1 MSFEILTC
9 PVWPVLHGPHSGTIT
24 APATPA
30 LPLWTWAATAF
41 PLRPVKVSFQL
52 IVRVE
57 PLSVTVAV
65 NAPLA
70 PAGAFG
76 FGTSAPG
83 AERGLVRVGRARRA
97 GKGDPDASASATQRL
112 RRE

>member
-1 MSFEILTC
+1 M
-9 PVWPVLHGPHSGTIT
+9 HGPQSGTIT

-30 LPLWTWAATAF
+30 LPLWIWAATAL
-41 PLRPVKVSFQL
+41 PLRPLKVSFQR

-65 NAPLA
+65 NTPLA

-76 FGTSAPG
+76 FGTSPPG
-83 AERGLVRVGRARRA
+83 AIAAR
-97 GKGDPDASASATQRL
+97 
-112 RRE
+112 